1 MTCSPNAH
9 RTRFLFLPALALLC
23 LTAAAGAAEQRV
35 ARLGRWLT
43 PEEAAALPAPPASRA
58 EPSWGIVDTSTYTL
72 GACEATFRSASL
84 PAQITNCEIAKAT
97 LSGAVAPLAF
107 PVHLPNG
114 ALVEAITM
122 NYYDTNPGVEA
133 SGALYR
139 ISGTGVLEVLLSMEP
154 APTTGGNTS
163 VTFIPD
169 VPIQIDNDGA
179 SYAVLA
185 VVHTASDTEY
195 DAIYNFSIEYRLQV
209 SPDPAT
215 ATFGDVPV
223 GHVFHRYVEALAAS
237 GITAG
242 CGSGNFCPDAALTRG
257 QMAAFLSIA
266 LGLHFPD

>member
-1 MTCSPNAH
+1 MTCISDAP
-9 RTRFLFLPALALLC
+9 RTRFLFLAALVLPW
-23 LTAAAGAAEQRV
+23 LTAAAGAAEHRV
-35 ARLGRWLT
+35 ARYGRWLT

-58 EPSWGIVDTSTYTL
+58 EPSWGILDTSTYTL
-72 GACEATFRSASL
+72 GACEATFRNANL
-84 PAQITNCEIAKAT
+84 PAQITDCEIAKAT
-97 LSGAVAPLAF
+97 VSASVSPLAF

-122 NYYDTNPGVEA
+122 NYYDTNPGVEV

-139 ISGTGVLEVLLSMEP
+139 ISGTGVLELLLLMEP
-154 APTTGGNTS
+154 APTTAGNAS
-163 VTFIPD
+163 ETFIPA

-195 DAIYNFSIEYRLQV
+195 DALYNFSIKYRLQV

-223 GHVFHRYVEALAAS
+223 GHVFHRYIEALAAS

-257 QMAAFLSIA
+257 QMAVFLSIA
-266 LGLHFPD
+266 LGLHFPN